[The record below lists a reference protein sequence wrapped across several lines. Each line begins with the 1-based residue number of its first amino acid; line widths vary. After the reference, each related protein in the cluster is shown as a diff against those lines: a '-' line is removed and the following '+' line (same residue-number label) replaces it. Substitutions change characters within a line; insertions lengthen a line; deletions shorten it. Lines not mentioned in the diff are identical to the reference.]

1 MSANKPD
8 PELLPTHRP
17 RCPGCQMRM
26 VSTAVTDVAEGFE
39 DRTFECRKCGHV
51 ETRRM
56 LATPLLSPAA
66 VAWTDISLK
75 PPG

>member
-1 MSANKPD
+1 MPKPD

-26 VSTAVTDVAEGFE
+26 VSTAVTAAADGFE
-39 DRTFECRKCGHV
+39 DRTFECAKCGHA

-56 LATPLLSPAA
+56 LMDPPASPAA
-66 VAWTDISLK
+66 VTAWRNADMK
-75 PPG
+75 PPE